1 MEECLTTS
9 RGKTHEKKFWAP
21 KLGAKLVCFFFA
33 FLRFASLV
41 FLETAQDCSLDQCRV
56 ETASRAETSKK
67 VFGPNKVLVG
77 LNHGER
83 RFFSILFIKK
93 IVLS

>member
-1 MEECLTTS
+1 MEGCLITS
-9 RGKTHEKKFWAP
+9 RGKTHEKKIWAP
-21 KLGAKLVCFFFA
+21 KLGARLVWFFLA
-33 FLRFASLV
+33 FLKFASLV

-77 LNHGER
+77 LNHGRKEV
-83 RFFSILFIKK
+83 FQHFLSLLKK
-93 IVLS
+93 SY